1 MSSTSNTVYISIESR
16 KGGVGKTTVALT
28 LAEMLLQKG
37 YQILF
42 FDMDIIG
49 TRLDPKFIES
59 NQLIHEVSYK
69 DHAANLLRLF
79 NEVYMLGKNVPAFI
93 SVEAKQSNY
102 LTFKRDKCNYIGSDI
117 YTGNKDSKDER
128 EEKQTNT
135 LLEDP
140 RVLYDAFHAYWMI
153 EYVKEIVHSFEK
165 AIERDDKLAII
176 LDNSP
181 GFSSIENGLHDFL
194 TDIGSD
200 KGKFI
205 IVSSIEPQDLE
216 ACRQTEEI
224 INNIYKDKVAAG
236 EYYRSLLK
244 NGTGN
249 KVKSP
254 AFDSVWKSLCMSN
267 GCFPEYYSSH
277 NESEAKKFIG
287 ILVNKVPRNIYEQ
300 LFEKKVL
307 HKKDEELQKDLE
319 ESAAPFLNH
328 LLYYFNNQLF
338 AEKEITHQINYNS
351 GSDEYYLSGEIA
363 NIDEDGRKY
372 ERFLD
377 YIKQIGLNILFKTEW
392 SPITPFIDII
402 EYLRRQ
408 EVLIKDVSLSI
419 ISEIY
424 NAVKDKKGLER
435 DVEIVKRFVLEILK
449 EENPIQEIFPHVID
463 FVKNAITDDGTL
475 NLHPDSPELETFGD
489 FVSYVGFAIYWLNN
503 YGDFCSLLNELRN
516 SCLEDVETME
526 MIDPDTISNKIDSIF
541 KGKEKMEDIKPAISS
556 LISNKINAREL
567 RESLKKII
575 KPWEL

>member
-1 MSSTSNTVYISIESR
+1 MSYNGNAV
-16 KGGVGKTTVALT
+16 
-28 LAEMLLQKG
+28 
-37 YQILF
+37 
-42 FDMDIIG
+42 
-49 TRLDPKFIES
+49 
-59 NQLIHEVSYK
+59 
-69 DHAANLLRLF
+69 NLLELF
-79 NEVYMLGKNVPAFI
+79 NEGFMSGGNVPAFMPAD
-93 SVEAKQSNY
+93 SKQSNY
-102 LTFKRDKCNYIGSDI
+102 LTFERGKCNIIGSDI
-117 YTGNKDSKDER
+117 YLKREFDEDK
-128 EEKQTNT
+128 EGKHGYTNN

-153 EYVKEIVHSFEK
+153 EFVKEIVNSFEK
-165 AIERDDKLAII
+165 AMERDDRIAVI

-194 TDIGSD
+194 TDIGPN

-216 ACRQTEEI
+216 ACRQTIKI

-254 AFDSVWKSLCMSN
+254 AFDSVWNSLCMSN
-267 GCFPEYYSSH
+267 GGFPEYYSSN

-287 ILVNKVPRNIYEQ
+287 ILINKVPRNIYEQ

-307 HKKDEELQKDLE
+307 HEDLE

-328 LLYYFNNQLF
+328 LLYYFNSQLF

-363 NIDEDGRKY
+363 NIDEDGKKY

-408 EVLIKDVSLSI
+408 EVLKKDVSLSI

-424 NAVKDKKGLER
+424 NAVKKKKK
-435 DVEIVKRFVLEILK
+435 VKLMKIKVLKVMK
-449 EENPIQEIFPHVID
+449 EMS
-463 FVKNAITDDGTL
+463 KL
-475 NLHPDSPELETFGD
+475 
-489 FVSYVGFAIYWLNN
+489 
-503 YGDFCSLLNELRN
+503 
-516 SCLEDVETME
+516 
-526 MIDPDTISNKIDSIF
+526 SNDLFWKY
-541 KGKEKMEDIKPAISS
+541 
-556 LISNKINAREL
+556 
-567 RESLKKII
+567 
-575 KPWEL
+575 